1 MRLSKLIGERLK
13 EVPAGVVAK
22 SHEYLIRAG
31 YIKQVSNGIYS
42 LLPPAMRVQKKIQQI
57 IREEMDKVDGQ
68 EVLFPVMM
76 PKELWEES
84 GRYTSIGN
92 EMFRLKDRSGHDMV
106 LGMTHEEAAV
116 HMAKNTAKSYEQLP
130 FMIYQIQ
137 TKLRDEPRARAGL
150 IRVRE
155 FTMKDAYSFHETQE
169 DLNEYY
175 EKMYAA
181 YVNTFTRIGMKNFIT
196 VESDS
201 GMMGGK
207 KSHEFMLITD
217 IGEDS
222 LAVCEHG
229 DYNANSEIA
238 DSVLPRYE
246 SVESALTE
254 VNTGDKQTIEE
265 VSEFLSV
272 KPYQTCKA
280 VVYYGTT
287 NKKYYLVFIRGD
299 LQLNE
304 VKLRNLVKEEVVA
317 IDDLSE
323 VNLVKGYIGP
333 TNFNQENLVVLYDI
347 SLQGEKNLVVGG
359 NKNHIHYTGFSFD
372 RDIKNIAFHDLYQV
386 QEGHLCPRC
395 GGKLNLVRGVEI
407 GQIFQLG
414 TKYTTSMNMT
424 IHTKDGQDMNPI
436 MGCYG
441 IGVGRSLACLAEEGL
456 DEKGLIWPM
465 SVAPWQIYL
474 APIKMEDDIIKAES
488 DKLYTMLT
496 NQGFEVLYD
505 DRKASPGVKFAE
517 SELMGIP
524 VRIVVSPRNLE
535 NNSYELAV
543 RKTGEK
549 IIIEKQDILTKLQE
563 IISSL

>member
-42 LLPPAMRVQKKIQQI
+42 LLPPAMRVQKKITQI

-76 PKELWEES
+76 PRELWDES
-84 GRYTSIGN
+84 GRYSSIGN
-92 EMFRLKDRSGHDMV
+92 EMFRLKDRTGHDMV
-106 LGMTHEEAAV
+106 LGMTHEEASI

-155 FTMKDAYSFHETQE
+155 FTMKDGYSFHETQN
-169 DLNEYY
+169 DLDEYY
-175 EKMYAA
+175 SKMYDA
-181 YVNTFTRIGMKNFIT
+181 YVSTFKRIGMKNFIT

-222 LAVCEHG
+222 LVVCENG
-229 DYNANSEIA
+229 DYSANAEIA
-238 DSVLPRYE
+238 DSVLPKFE
-246 SVESALTE
+246 SKMQEQKE
-254 VNTGDKQTIEE
+254 VDTGNNQTIEE
-265 VSEFLSV
+265 VCAFMNI
-272 KPYQTCKA
+272 KPHQTCKA

-287 NKKYYLVFIRGD
+287 SKKHYLVFIRGD

-304 VKLRNLVKEEVVA
+304 VKLRNFAKEEIVPT
-317 IDDLSE
+317 DDLSE
-323 VNLVKGYIGP
+323 INLVKGYIGP
-333 TNFNQENLVVLYDI
+333 TEFNQNNLVVLYDV
-347 SLQGEKNLVVGG
+347 SLKGENNLVVGA
-359 NKNHIHYTGFSFD
+359 NKEKIHISGFSFE
-372 RDIKNIAFHDLYQV
+372 RDIKNIDFVDLYQV
-386 QEGHLCPRC
+386 QQGHLCAKC
-395 GGKLNLVRGVEI
+395 GGVLNIVRGVEI

-414 TKYTTSMNMT
+414 TRYSKTMNMT
-424 IHTKDGQDMNPI
+424 IHTKDGSEINPI

-441 IGVGRSLACLAEEGL
+441 IGVGRSLACVAEEGL
-456 DEKGLIWPM
+456 DEKGLIWPINI
-465 SVAPWQIYL
+465 APWQVYL
-474 APIKMEDDIIKAES
+474 APIKYEDEKIMQES
-488 DKLYTMLT
+488 EFLYKHLT
-496 NQGFEVLYD
+496 NKGFEVLFD
-505 DRKASPGVKFAE
+505 DRKVSPGVKFAE

-524 VRIVVSPRNLE
+524 VRLVVSPRNLE
-535 NNSYELAV
+535 NNELEIVV

-549 IIIEKQDILTKLQE
+549 HLVAKDLVAEKLFE
-563 IISSL
+563 IINTL